1 MKKMSPPNRY
11 TIKVLEKTFRILD
24 LFDEKGKGLTITE
37 INDTLGFNKT
47 STFRIVK
54 NLEDADFI
62 EKDPDTQKY
71 KLGVKLSYLGSLAE
85 PHTKL
90 VKIARPF
97 LRQLNQGCDETVH
110 LAVLHQGEALYL
122 DKIEGRKV
130 IQVIS
135 RVGTKLPSH
144 CSGVGKTLLAALPE
158 EDLERIIRRKGLPRF
173 TPHTI
178 TDPGALRLE
187 LARVRRQGYAIDNE
201 EIEEGLKCVAAPVL
215 DAGGRV
221 VAAISI
227 STPKER
233 FEREVSVFIRDVT
246 NTAREISDKIR
257 RQGLDKDYPWHG

>member
-1 MKKMSPPNRY
+1 MNSTNRY
-11 TIKVLEKTFRILD
+11 KIKVLEKALRILD
-24 LFDEKGKGLTITE
+24 LFDEKGKELSITE
-37 INDTLGFNKT
+37 INDILGFNKT

-54 NLEDADFI
+54 NLEEADFI
-62 EKDPDTQKY
+62 EKDSDTQKY
-71 KLGVKLSYLGSLAE
+71 KLGVRLYYLGSLAE

-97 LRQLNQGCDETVH
+97 LRRLNQACDETVH

-135 RVGTKLPSH
+135 SVGTKLPSH

-158 EDLERIIRRKGLPRF
+158 GALDSIIRQKGLLGF
-173 TPHTI
+173 TLHTI
-178 TDPGALRLE
+178 TDPDALRLE
-187 LARVRRQGYAIDNE
+187 LARVRQQGYAIDNE

-215 DAGGRV
+215 DAGSRV

-233 FEREVSVFIRDVT
+233 FDREVSAFIRNVT
-246 NTAREISDKIR
+246 QTAREISDKIR
-257 RQGLDKDYPWHG
+257 QQGLNKDYQLH